1 MTRSAV
7 VDASVVLRWFVQDPW
22 TDAAIAVADRFDLIA
37 PALLGAEI
45 ANALRNQIRF
55 AGLPTERAL
64 KHLDGL
70 WSTISDVEDRP
81 LLPAALRLAADRDH
95 PVYDCVYLALA
106 MREGIPL
113 VTGDMRLARKF
124 GGAPGLRF
132 ITLES
137 L

>member
-1 MTRSAV
+1 MTPLAV
-7 VDASVVLRWFVQDPW
+7 VDASVVLRWFVQDPL
-22 TDAAIAVADRFDLIA
+22 TDAAIAAADRFQLIA
-37 PALLGAEI
+37 PSLLGVEI
-45 ANALRNQIRF
+45 ANALRSQIRF

-70 WSTISDVEDRP
+70 WSAVSGVEDRP

-106 MREGIPL
+106 MREGLPL
-113 VTGDMRLARKF
+113 VTGDTKLARKF
-124 GGAPGLRF
+124 AEAPGLHI
-132 ITLES
+132 ITLDS

>member
-7 VDASVVLRWFVQDPW
+7 VDASVVLRWFVQDSL
-22 TDAAIAVADRFDLIA
+22 TDPAIAAADRFDLIA
-37 PALLGAEI
+37 PTLLGAEV
-45 ANALRNQIRF
+45 ANALRSQIRF
-55 AGLPTERAL
+55 AGMPTEQAL
-64 KHLDGL
+64 RHLDGL

-124 GGAPGLRF
+124 GGAPGLHF
-132 ITLES
+132 ITLDS